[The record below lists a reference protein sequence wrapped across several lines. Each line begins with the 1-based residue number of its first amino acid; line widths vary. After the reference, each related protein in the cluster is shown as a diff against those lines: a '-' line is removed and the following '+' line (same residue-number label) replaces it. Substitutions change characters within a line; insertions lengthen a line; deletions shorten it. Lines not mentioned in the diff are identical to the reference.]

1 MEEDEFEKKPENID
15 GTLRDIY
22 EDFIENNQHDEYQ
35 KKSFSAELKQLSEKV
50 LRFID
55 RMLRMRR
62 AVFFDNGYPFN
73 RRFHREEF
81 WEFAKSEFSDEEQAQ
96 GKNYDEVLEYLVD
109 EQYLLFVESGSDS
122 MYDVFQVVLV

>member
-1 MEEDEFEKKPENID
+1 MEEDEFEKKPENLD
-15 GTLRDIY
+15 STLRDIY

>member
-1 MEEDEFEKKPENID
+1 MEEDEFEKKPENLD
-15 GTLRDIY
+15 STLRDIY
-22 EDFIENNQHDEYQ
+22 EDFIEKDQHDEYQ

>member
-1 MEEDEFEKKPENID
+1 MEEDEFEKKPENLD
-15 GTLRDIY
+15 STLRDIY
-22 EDFIENNQHDEYQ
+22 EDFIEKDQHDEYQ

-81 WEFAKSEFSDEEQAQ
+81 WEFAKGEFSDEEQAQ
-96 GKNYDEVLEYLVD
+96 GKNYDDVLEYLVD

>member
-1 MEEDEFEKKPENID
+1 MEEDEFEKKPENLD
-15 GTLRDIY
+15 STLRDIY
-22 EDFIENNQHDEYQ
+22 EDFIENDQHDEYQ

>member
-1 MEEDEFEKKPENID
+1 MEEDEFEKKPENLD
-15 GTLRDIY
+15 STLRDIY
-22 EDFIENNQHDEYQ
+22 EDFIENGQHDEYQ